1 MSYSWVYHLLILVP
15 NWRVHFSTTL
25 AMFGQ
30 LLQFAKY
37 FIYLITPF
45 ILDVLAFKL
54 CSKIDAIFLLSNV
67 SWCSSNTS
75 LSLLFN
81 GYFSLLTSTLA
92 FVIEYKTSNI
102 IE

>member
-54 CSKIDAIFLLSNV
+54 CSKIDAIFFTFQCIMV
-67 SWCSSNTS
+67 
-75 LSLLFN
+75 FFQ
-81 GYFSLLTSTLA
+81 YIFIST
-92 FVIEYKTSNI
+92 F
-102 IE
+102 

>member
-54 CSKIDAIFLLSNV
+54 CSKIDVIF
-67 SWCSSNTS
+67 
-75 LSLLFN
+75 F
-81 GYFSLLTSTLA
+81 YFPMYHGVLPIHLYLY
-92 FVIEYKTSNI
+92 FLMGILVF
-102 IE
+102 